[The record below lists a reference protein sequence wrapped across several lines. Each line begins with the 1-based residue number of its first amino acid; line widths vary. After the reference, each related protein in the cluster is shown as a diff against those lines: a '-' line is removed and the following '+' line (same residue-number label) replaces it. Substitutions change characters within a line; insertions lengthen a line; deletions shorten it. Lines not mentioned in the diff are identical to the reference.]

1 MALEPIKLV
10 DRSEKRTADLVVHAD
25 RTLGDLLESGR
36 MLYPKWFAGAWSMT
50 YKDRETGTQVPINPE
65 QHLET
70 YLDKGIETFYWNVKV
85 AEPIKEQRGRREERA
100 TRAGRQKK
108 GRVGSGEIITAKPAA
123 LIDRALALLIDM
135 LVLSFLTYF
144 FAGILRGKGLAI
156 FLPFVYYALM
166 ESSSYQASIGKL
178 MMGLKVVD
186 MDGFALDLK
195 QAMIR
200 SIVKVVTLP
209 FSMLIYL
216 VPLFTRYRQG
226 LHDLAAGTMIVENS
240 VEIRRSHN
248 ASHG

>member
-1 MALEPIKLV
+1 M
-10 DRSEKRTADLVVHAD
+10 
-25 RTLGDLLESGR
+25 
-36 MLYPKWFAGAWSMT
+36 
-50 YKDRETGTQVPINPE
+50 
-65 QHLET
+65 
-70 YLDKGIETFYWNVKV
+70 

-240 VEIRRSHN
+240 VEIRRSHS